1 MGSVLGFPTA
11 DPVDLIVG
19 ARVRRWRDRR
29 GMEREELAAM
39 LHLSAA
45 DIRMIEAGRRH
56 LNSAELDAATR
67 ALRLPIWA
75 LVADT
80 PAH

>member
-1 MGSVLGFPTA
+1 MGSILGFPAA
-11 DPVDLIVG
+11 DAADLIVG
-19 ARVRRWRDRR
+19 ARVKRWRDRR
-29 GMEREELAAM
+29 GMEREELAAL
-39 LHLSAA
+39 LHVSAA

-56 LNSAELDAATR
+56 LNSAELDATTR

-75 LVADT
+75 LMTDT

>member
-1 MGSVLGFPTA
+1 MGSVLGFPAA
-11 DPVDLIVG
+11 DPADRIVG
-19 ARVRRWRDRR
+19 ARIKRWRDRR
-29 GMEREELAAM
+29 GMDQEELAT
-39 LHLSAA
+39 LLQLSAA

-56 LNSAELDAATR
+56 LDSAQMDATTR

>member
-1 MGSVLGFPTA
+1 MGSILGFPAT

-19 ARVRRWRDRR
+19 ARVKRWRDRR
-29 GMEREELAAM
+29 GMDHDELAA
-39 LHLSAA
+39 LLDLSAA
-45 DIRMIEAGRRH
+45 DVRMIEAGRRH
-56 LNSAELDAATR
+56 LNSAELDATTR

-75 LVADT
+75 LVTDT